1 MSLEPPTGRWATAA
15 PARAGSDLMA
25 STLVLRS
32 VLNGT
37 KRTTLRLEPEFW
49 SALEGIARA
58 EGATVNDLV
67 ARAQHDARGQTG
79 SVRVFVLQWFGA
91 RLTRSTLAAMA
102 STEIARGLPA
112 KPRS

>member
-1 MSLEPPTGRWATAA
+1 
-15 PARAGSDLMA
+15 MA

-58 EGATVNDLV
+58 EGATVNGLV
-67 ARAQHDARGQTG
+67 ARAQGNGRGQTG
-79 SVRVFVLQWFGA
+79 AVRVFILQWLVA
-91 RLTRSTLAAMA
+91 QLSRPTLAAMA
-102 STEIARGLPA
+102 STEIAQG
-112 KPRS
+112 

>member
-1 MSLEPPTGRWATAA
+1 
-15 PARAGSDLMA
+15 MA

-32 VLNGT
+32 VTNDT

-58 EGATVNDLV
+58 EGSTVNDLV
-67 ARAQHDARGQTG
+67 ARAQGGERGQTG
-79 SVRVFVLQWFGA
+79 AVRVFILQWLVA

-102 STEIARGLPA
+102 AIAIAQGSPQ
-112 KPRS
+112 PRS